1 MGKLKR
7 ENMIQF
13 VDADK
18 ILFDGVNVDWC
29 AIYKLNEIVALNII
43 RTLELFQIRFY
54 FNVRL
59 IYFER

>member
-1 MGKLKR
+1 
-7 ENMIQF
+7 MIQF

-43 RTLELFQIRFY
+43 RTLEMFQIRFY